1 MNEKNE
7 SILLS
12 YAVGVDRL
20 TRSAICFVDSTEI
33 MSWPALIYPTKYLW
47 AILDEQYMI
56 NLYFFQCKNAIF
68 LFCQIAIS
76 FLLLS
81 EAVKHNLE

>member
-20 TRSAICFVDSTEI
+20 TRSTICFVDSTEI

-47 AILDEQYMI
+47 AILDEQ
-56 NLYFFQCKNAIF
+56 
-68 LFCQIAIS
+68 
-76 FLLLS
+76 
-81 EAVKHNLE
+81 